1 VELEFGLL
9 KDRIVI
15 FLINIKA
22 LLTKQEYIDQF
33 YDMLLQLLNS
43 SGGSAGD
50 LSGPRLT
57 LIGTVKVKID
67 EQMAQSEG
75 TQYNLGNANNSNIID
90 IYINALLDE
99 CAKHILQTAP
109 LHVIEPADGGELTP
123 VSFGGVQGT
132 TAIYP
137 TGYVDLPDDYLR
149 MVSFKM
155 TSWAQEIT
163 RPYLITDKIYKHQKY
178 VAVRG
183 GTAKPKVFL
192 NSIIK
197 TNTPAKKIITVT
209 LSGSAG
215 SANVYCA
222 GITRLATFNTSTT
235 QTATDFV
242 TSWAADFLTQG
253 VVLTSSDEDLIFTA
267 NVAGVDFN
275 NAYIL
280 TVVTDLTGTVVIT
293 QANVPARQ
301 GVRTLEYYA
310 IDPDVAHAISK
321 FLYIANVGAEY
332 IQSDL
337 TDALTWLCAS
347 KVLQIWGQFSGNTA
361 YSQKALEQVDLSYK
375 NLM

>member
-1 VELEFGLL
+1 MPIY
-9 KDRIVI
+9 DIDT
-15 FLINIKA
+15 
-22 LLTKQEYIDQF
+22 TKQEYIDQF

-75 TQYNLGNANNSNIID
+75 TQFNLGNVKNSNIID

-99 CAKHILQTAP
+99 SAKQILQTAP
-109 LHVIEPADGGELTP
+109 LHVIEPTDGGEITP
-123 VSFGGVQGT
+123 VSFGGTIGT

-137 TGYVDLPDDYLR
+137 TGYLVLPSDYLR

-155 TSWAQEIT
+155 TSWAQEVT
-163 RPYLITDKIYKHQKY
+163 NPLLVTDNKYKLQKY
-178 VAVRG
+178 PATRG
-183 GTAKPKVFL
+183 GTAKPRIFL

-197 TNTPAKKIITVT
+197 VNDPEKKIVTLT
-209 LSGSAG
+209 LSGSSG
-215 SANVYCA
+215 SANVYCG
-222 GITRLATFNTSTT
+222 GITRLATFNTTPT
-235 QTATDFV
+235 QTATDFFA
-242 TSWAADFLTQG
+242 SWATDFATVG
-253 VVLTSSDEDLIFTA
+253 VILTSSGADLIFTA
-267 NVAGVDFN
+267 TVAGVGFE

-280 TVVTDLTGTVVIT
+280 TVVVDLTGTVVIT
-293 QANVPARQ
+293 QENVLARQ
-301 GVRTLEYYA
+301 GVRTIEYYS
-310 IDPDVAHAISK
+310 IDPDVVHTLSK

-332 IQSDL
+332 VQSDL

-347 KVLQIWGQFSGNTA
+347 KVLQIWGQFSGNAA
-361 YSQKALEQVDLSYK
+361 YAQKALEQVDLSFK